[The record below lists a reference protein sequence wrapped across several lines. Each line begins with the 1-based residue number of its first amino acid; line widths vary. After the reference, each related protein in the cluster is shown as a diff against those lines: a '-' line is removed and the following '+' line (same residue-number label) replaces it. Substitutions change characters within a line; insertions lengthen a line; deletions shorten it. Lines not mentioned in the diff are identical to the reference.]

1 MSLQLT
7 VAGKT
12 DIGLVRSG
20 NEDYLHLDEK
30 NFVYAVCDGM
40 GGHQAGEVASMTASQ
55 TLQMLFN
62 NFQKELTA
70 DKLLDIG
77 RPLPQSGDLLLRAI
91 RLANRAIYQ
100 QAQKDTSKSG
110 MGTTI
115 VSVAFEADL
124 MSIAHVGDSRAYRLD
139 ENQLT
144 PLTRDH
150 SWVSEI
156 QASQHLTREEAE
168 SVVGKNVITRAL
180 GVRENVEVDY
190 RLVRVRPGDIIILCS
205 DGLCGFADDEE
216 IFSVANK
223 VRPDVE
229 AITDNLIQLAKEH
242 GGADNITVITIRVEE
257 VPSTSIPEVDVI
269 TLPVES
275 PEVLAHEDEWIEK
288 INTFVQQQE
297 EQNNTPEE
305 QNPNKFLLAVIFIAF
320 VAVAAAIIYYTTAGK

>member
-1 MSLQLT
+1 MSLRLT

-12 DIGLVRSG
+12 DIGLVRQG
-20 NEDYLHLDEK
+20 NEDYLHLDDK
-30 NFVYAVCDGM
+30 NYVYAVCDGM

-55 TLQMLFN
+55 TLQTLFN
-62 NFQKELTA
+62 HFQKELTA

-77 RPLPQSGDLLLRAI
+77 RPLPESGDLLLRSI
-91 RLANRAIYQ
+91 RLANRTIYQ
-100 QAQKDTSKSG
+100 QAQLDSAKTG

-115 VSVAFEADL
+115 VAVAFEADL

-139 ENQLT
+139 EKQLT

-156 QASQHLTREEAE
+156 QASQSLTREEAE

-223 VRPDVE
+223 VRPDVH
-229 AITDNLIQLAKEH
+229 AITDNLIQLAKDH

-257 VPSTSIPEVDVI
+257 VPSTSIPEVDVF
-269 TLPVES
+269 TLSAEP
-275 PEVLAHEDEWIEK
+275 PEVLAHEDEWIGNIISFTHQQNESNNPTEEK
-288 INTFVQQQE
+288 A
-297 EQNNTPEE
+297 
-305 QNPNKFLLAVIFIAF
+305 PNKLLLALIFIAF
-320 VAVAAAIIYYTTAGK
+320 VAVAAVIIYYTTAGK